1 MNFKM
6 GQFKDGYML
15 NYQPYFNDPMKASPR
30 NKRQVDK
37 SFTAGMDPKFLLTK
51 EDLPMKAQPT
61 DKELSLEK
69 QKAEL
74 RKPQL

>member
-37 SFTAGMDPKFLLTK
+37 SFTAGMDPKFLL
-51 EDLPMKAQPT
+51 
-61 DKELSLEK
+61 
-69 QKAEL
+69 QK
-74 RKPQL
+74 KICP